1 MRKDGDV
8 WRRPQG
14 LQAPLI
20 YAKGGKFLEEF
31 MTSTLQTGFSIAVA
45 AYLLIR
51 MERRLDELA
60 IAINNLEKGVAK
72 YFGEV

>member
-1 MRKDGDV
+1 
-8 WRRPQG
+8 
-14 LQAPLI
+14 
-20 YAKGGKFLEEF
+20 
-31 MTSTLQTGFSIAVA
+31 MTSTLQTGLSIAVA

>member
-1 MRKDGDV
+1 M
-8 WRRPQG
+8 
-14 LQAPLI
+14 
-20 YAKGGKFLEEF
+20 EEF
-31 MTSTLQTGFSIAVA
+31 LTSTLQTTFSIAVA